1 MIGSGLIGG
10 SYAMAKVM
18 AGDVARS
25 LDVLGLVNGHGPDD
39 WLDARDPEY
48 IRDALPAI
56 RAWSDV
62 YFRAEVHGLD
72 EIPADDPVLLVGNH
86 SGGTL
91 IADTF
96 VFSQH
101 FYDHFGAERR
111 FHQLA
116 HDLVFQ
122 VPGVRASLSRFG
134 TVPANPDNMRAA
146 LDRGAAL
153 LVYPGGDHETYRP
166 SWEQDQIDFAG
177 RKGFVK
183 LALELDTPIAPVVA
197 IGGQET
203 ALFLG
208 QGGRFS
214 RALQLDKAL
223 RLKVFPVQVAPPFG
237 ITLLDLPLRFPLPA
251 KIKIQVLP
259 LIDLRAELGAKAD
272 PEDAYELVTGRMQD
286 ALSELADERTL
297 PIVG

>member
-1 MIGSGLIGG
+1 MLGSGLIGG
-10 SYAMAKVM
+10 SLAMAKAM

-25 LDVLGLVNGHGPDD
+25 VDPLGIVDGALPGD
-39 WLDARDPEY
+39 WLDARDPAY
-48 IRDALPAI
+48 IEQALPAI
-56 RAWSDV
+56 RAWSDH
-62 YFRAEVHGLD
+62 YFRAEVEGL
-72 EIPADDPVLLVGNH
+72 EHIPADEPALLVGNH

-101 FYDHFGAERR
+101 FYDHFGPQRR

-116 HDLVFQ
+116 HDLVFR
-122 VPGVRASLSRFG
+122 VPGVRASLCRFG
-134 TVPANPDNMRAA
+134 TVPASPQNMRRA

-177 RKGFVK
+177 RTGFVK
-183 LALELDTPIAPVVA
+183 LSLELGTPILPVVA

-208 QGGRFS
+208 QGQRRES
-214 RALQLDKAL
+214 LPR
-223 RLKVFPVQVAPPFG
+223 RHPPH
-237 ITLLDLPLRFPLPA
+237 
-251 KIKIQVLP
+251 
-259 LIDLRAELGAKAD
+259 
-272 PEDAYELVTGRMQD
+272 
-286 ALSELADERTL
+286 
-297 PIVG
+297 

>member
-1 MIGSGLIGG
+1 
-10 SYAMAKVM
+10 
-18 AGDVARS
+18 
-25 LDVLGLVNGHGPDD
+25 
-39 WLDARDPEY
+39 
-48 IRDALPAI
+48 
-56 RAWSDV
+56 
-62 YFRAEVHGLD
+62 
-72 EIPADDPVLLVGNH
+72 VLLVGNH

-96 VFSQH
+96 VFAQH
-101 FYDHFGAERR
+101 FYDFFGPERE

-134 TVPANPDNMRAA
+134 TVPANPDNMRSA

-166 SWEQDQIDFAG
+166 SWDQDKVDFAG
-177 RKGFVK
+177 RTGFAK
-183 LALELDTPIAPVVA
+183 LALELGVPIVPIVA

-208 QGGRFS
+208 QGQRIS
-214 RALQLDKAL
+214 RALQLDRAL

-237 ITLLDLPLRFPLPA
+237 LTLLDLPIRMPLPS
-251 KIKIQVLP
+251 KIKIHVLP
-259 LIDLRAELGAKAD
+259 RIDLRDEVDD
-272 PEDAYELVTGRMQD
+272 PEDAYDLVTSRMQD
-286 ALSELADERTL
+286 TLSGLARERTV
-297 PIVG
+297 PVVG